1 MHILYLLFCLLT
13 HTHAC
18 IGLQTQ
24 VLFAICMSLV
34 LASGQFLATYDNSY
48 RSGYDSL
55 TDDFGS
61 SSFGGLNS
69 FSGGFSGLARLR
81 DPRQNRGKKNTQ
93 TLISKNDQNFKTKLS
108 SSNWFGVVFSNH
120 CIESFYL
127 TSRCVSSTDSSIA

>member
-81 DPRQNRGKKNTQ
+81 DPRQNRGKKTRRRSSAK
-93 TLISKNDQNFKTKLS
+93 TIKILKQN
-108 SSNWFGVVFSNH
+108 
-120 CIESFYL
+120 
-127 TSRCVSSTDSSIA
+127 